1 MLVHPSSSAVIS
13 LALFALLPPK
23 SFHETTHKEGWHMP
37 DSCLAT
43 EDLISETE
51 EVIAASQSSTFSSGL
66 DLAGV
71 VG

>member
-1 MLVHPSSSAVIS
+1 
-13 LALFALLPPK
+13 
-23 SFHETTHKEGWHMP
+23 MP

-43 EDLISETE
+43 EDLVSETE
-51 EVIAASQSSTFSSGL
+51 EVIAASQLSTFSSGL